1 MTLVES
7 DAEQTAGAIAAAK
20 GTQRIA
26 VCIPAR
32 NEAPTIGLIVD
43 GVAQLRDARLVDEI
57 IVIDDGSD
65 DATALEAA
73 AAGACIVES
82 TCGPG
87 KGQALR
93 DGLSATRSDIVVF
106 LDADVT
112 NFSTRF
118 VTTLVQP
125 LLHNP
130 ALQLVKAR
138 YRRRLDGRADEGG
151 RVNELLARPLLRRFF
166 PPLASIAQP
175 LAGEC
180 AVRRSA
186 LGGLVLADGYGIEI
200 GLLIDVFTRF
210 GRTAISEA
218 DLGERIHR
226 NRPLHELRP
235 HADEILA
242 TVLAR
247 TPHCTHEIGALP

>member
-1 MTLVES
+1 MTFLES
-7 DAEQTAGAIAAAK
+7 TERSADSVTAAK
-20 GTQRIA
+20 GAQRIT

-32 NEAPTIGLIVD
+32 NEAATIGVVVD
-43 GVAQLRDARLVDEI
+43 AVAQLGAAGLVDEI
-57 IVIDDGSD
+57 VVVDDGSD

-73 AAGACIVES
+73 AAGAFVIES
-82 TCGPG
+82 SRGPG
-87 KGQALR
+87 KGQAMR
-93 DGLSATRSDIVVF
+93 DGLAATRGDLVVF

-112 NFSTRF
+112 NYSTRF
-118 VTTLVQP
+118 VTALVAP
-125 LLHNP
+125 LLHDP
-130 ALQLVKAR
+130 TVQLVKAR
-138 YRRRLDGRADEGG
+138 YRRPLDGRAGEGG

-180 AVRRSA
+180 AIRRSA
-186 LGGLVLADGYGIEI
+186 VQELVLADGYGIEI

-210 GRTAISEA
+210 GRTSIVEV

-235 HADEILA
+235 HADAILA

-247 TPHCTHEIGALP
+247 TPPCTHETGAQP